1 MAELLRMGQFPHME
15 NTDLDAFV
23 RGLEVAMKRTGWKA
37 APLSEAS
44 GMGTTAVRDLFRK
57 KSSPKVST
65 AFALA
70 STIGMTVD
78 EIIRLGEGAPSLI
91 GNFIPVIGE
100 VGAGARVPLTD
111 VHENNGGMFSV
122 AAPSQLL
129 RRAPASTFA
138 AVIVSGDSMM
148 PMYQPGDI
156 LFYSRATHEGI
167 PDEDIGRPC
176 VVEDATG
183 MAWLKQVRTGDEPGL
198 FHLISLNPNADT
210 MHNQRIKWASRVI
223 FALPEDMVE
232 RI

>member
-1 MAELLRMGQFPHME
+1 MNEHPFIAGLRRFFEDHPAVKPATISARIGDKSTIRKMLDGTVKTPTLKNAVRIAEEL
-15 NTDLDAFV
+15 
-23 RGLEVAMKRTGWKA
+23 
-37 APLSEAS
+37 
-44 GMGTTAVRDLFRK
+44 GTTVEAIISQSADPAAV
-57 KSSPKVST
+57 
-65 AFALA
+65 
-70 STIGMTVD
+70 
-78 EIIRLGEGAPSLI
+78 
-91 GNFIPVIGE
+91 PVVGE

-232 RI
+232 RV